1 MIIMALF
8 RKKTVCLEP
17 LKPLEA
23 QEALNMLIDHLLG
36 DDWYCVDPL
45 GPKQVNAVAVD
56 EIIRKYPKK
65 KRIKISLVDR
75 PNRK

>member
-8 RKKTVCLEP
+8 RKKTTSQEP

-23 QEALNMLIDHLLG
+23 DEALHILIKHLLG
-36 DDWYCVDPL
+36 DDWYVVDPIHAT
-45 GPKQVNAVAVD
+45 QVNAVAVD
-56 EIIRKYPKK
+56 EIIHKYPKK